1 MIPAGEETGNG
12 VAFREKLRKSF
23 ILEKEFRYDCLKYQN
38 REFLWKL
45 SAFAFCDNYSCQYAG
60 KFVENHNKGL
70 AIP

>member
-45 SAFAFCDNYSCQYAG
+45 SVFC
-60 KFVENHNKGL
+60 FL
-70 AIP
+70 